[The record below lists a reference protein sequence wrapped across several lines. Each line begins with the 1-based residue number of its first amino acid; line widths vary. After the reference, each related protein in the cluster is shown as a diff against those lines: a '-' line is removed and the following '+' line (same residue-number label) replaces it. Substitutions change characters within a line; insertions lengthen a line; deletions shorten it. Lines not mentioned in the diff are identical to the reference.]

1 MILVWVMP
9 GLPLPI
15 STTSELKTVNPV
27 VITPINNVTGT
38 IVEATDRIAVKS
50 AEWTLITFFD
60 LSQLAQE
67 IETVKKGIQSI
78 KQWCS
83 TAYEVCPTII
93 QTLQQEVAEIQ
104 DADQLMHHQR
114 QKRGALNIV
123 GNIANGLF
131 GVLDDQYARR
141 MEEII
146 SKLRAQEGVTHK
158 IVENQTSILDTTIN
172 IMRRTTIETQ
182 KRMPDL
188 EASLARIKIRSH
200 AADRYLPHAVS
211 ELVVVANHIRRV
223 QDAVLNVLIG
233 AHEGKLSPAL
243 VSVEQVKQ
251 VITKIQ
257 THLPP
262 GRRLPITSET
272 ARDLYRL
279 ATTRVQET
287 EDLLMFH
294 TSVPLVEEDEFTV
307 YRMEPIPQIT
317 REGLV
322 ITKTETGYLAIDDHR
337 KHHFAIN
344 QEHLRQCISMTNGI
358 KVCDFKQ
365 TLFGPDAH
373 QLPCTMA
380 ALAKH
385 QAGECKPEP
394 IKGTSYW
401 VQLTEQNAWIFGTTK
416 PITMTYVCSAEKDQ
430 VIIEGVGKMT
440 IRQDCVIQSPTIT
453 LLGRAQVNSSGTVK
467 MSGGYVHEWP
477 SQEKIKTTEG
487 QLESTLDQLDR
498 LHAEVQ
504 GLKTW
509 TKQAQEDV
517 DSETDWNLAHQYSGV
532 IMLGI
537 AILVAAWA
545 GYTRCVWK
553 DTSATNQRTIPAQ
566 GEGFQL
572 IEQHLAAVTRDGHHR
587 RFEVY
592 DPGTSQ

>member
-1 MILVWVMP
+1 
-9 GLPLPI
+9 
-15 STTSELKTVNPV
+15 
-27 VITPINNVTGT
+27 
-38 IVEATDRIAVKS
+38 
-50 AEWTLITFFD
+50 
-60 LSQLAQE
+60 
-67 IETVKKGIQSI
+67 
-78 KQWCS
+78 
-83 TAYEVCPTII
+83 
-93 QTLQQEVAEIQ
+93 
-104 DADQLMHHQR
+104 
-114 QKRGALNIV
+114 
-123 GNIANGLF
+123 
-131 GVLDDQYARR
+131 

-146 SKLRAQEGVTHK
+146 GKLRSQESITHK
-158 IVENQTSILDTTIN
+158 IVENQTSVLDTTIN

-182 KRMPDL
+182 KRMQDL
-188 EASLARIKIRSH
+188 EASLARIKVRSH

-211 ELVVVANHIRRV
+211 ELVVVASHIRRV

-307 YRMEPIPQIT
+307 YRMESIPQIT

-322 ITKTETGYLAIDDHR
+322 ITKTETKYLAVDDHR
-337 KHHFAIN
+337 KHHFTIN
-344 QEHLRQCISMTNGI
+344 QEHLSQCISGTNGN
-358 KVCDFKQ
+358 KVCEFKQ
-365 TLFGPDAH
+365 TLLGPDAH

-380 ALAKH
+380 ALSRHRAR
-385 QAGECKPEP
+385 ECKPEP

-416 PITMTYVCSAEKDQ
+416 PITMTYVCSDEKDQ
-430 VIIEGVGKMT
+430 IIIDGVGKLT

-453 LLGRAQVNSSGTVK
+453 LLGRAQFNSSGTIR
-467 MSGGYVHEWP
+467 MSGSYVHEWP
-477 SQEKIKTTEG
+477 SHEKIRTTEG
-487 QLESTLDQLDR
+487 QLEATLDQLDQ

-509 TKQAQEDV
+509 TKQAQEEV
-517 DSETDWNLAHQYSGV
+517 DNEADWNLVHQYSGV
-532 IMLGI
+532 IMSGV
-537 AILVAAWA
+537 AILIAAWA
-545 GYTRCVWK
+545 GYTRCARK
-553 DTSATNQRTIPAQ
+553 DTSATHHRRTTRRITQ
-566 GEGFQL
+566 GEEFQL
-572 IEQHLAAVTRDGHHR
+572 VEQRPGLAMLARDGHHK

-592 DPGTSQ
+592 DPEAPQ

>member
-1 MILVWVMP
+1 MILIWVIP
-9 GLPLPI
+9 GLSLPI
-15 STTSELKTVNPV
+15 STPSEGKAVSPV

-38 IVEATDRIAVKS
+38 IIEATDRIAVKS

-60 LSQLAQE
+60 LSQLARE
-67 IETVKKGIQSI
+67 IETVKRGIQSI
-78 KQWCS
+78 KQWCP

-93 QTLQQEVAEIQ
+93 KTLQQEVAEIQ

-131 GVLDDQYARR
+131 GVLDDQYAKR
-141 MEEII
+141 MEDII
-146 SKLRAQEGVTHK
+146 GKLRAQEGITQK

-182 KRMPDL
+182 KRMQGL
-188 EASLARIKIRSH
+188 EASLARIKVRSH

-211 ELVVVANHIRRV
+211 ELVVASHIRRV

-307 YRMEPIPQIT
+307 YRMEPVPQIK
-317 REGLV
+317 RVGLV

-344 QEHLRQCISMTNGI
+344 QDHLRQCISITNGNT
-358 KVCDFKQ
+358 VCEFKQ
-365 TLFGPDAH
+365 TLFGPDAY

-380 ALAKH
+380 ALARH
-385 QAGECKPEP
+385 RARECKPEP

-401 VQLTEQNAWIFGTTK
+401 LQLTEQNAWIFGTTK

-430 VIIEGVGKMT
+430 IIIDGVGKMT

-467 MSGGYVHEWP
+467 MSISNY
-477 SQEKIKTTEG
+477 
-487 QLESTLDQLDR
+487 
-498 LHAEVQ
+498 
-504 GLKTW
+504 
-509 TKQAQEDV
+509 
-517 DSETDWNLAHQYSGV
+517 NGV
-532 IMLGI
+532 NVG
-537 AILVAAWA
+537 
-545 GYTRCVWK
+545 
-553 DTSATNQRTIPAQ
+553 
-566 GEGFQL
+566 
-572 IEQHLAAVTRDGHHR
+572 
-587 RFEVY
+587 
-592 DPGTSQ
+592 